1 MDSDYFIIALVT
13 GGIPAHAYAYSSR
26 CVGPGRRLARL
37 QVLCALEGH
46 ADFAG
51 RGTDVKYCGYVRMM
65 PEFGQPPFSR
75 VSLSCKNLLVRN
87 KTEGEFQSDSEPAIY
102 FSSFWGRLSAISTY
116 ILSSYTYERKYNIFG
131 SYY

>member
-51 RGTDVKYCGYVRMM
+51 
-65 PEFGQPPFSR
+65 
-75 VSLSCKNLLVRN
+75 
-87 KTEGEFQSDSEPAIY
+87 GE
-102 FSSFWGRLSAISTY
+102 LT
-116 ILSSYTYERKYNIFG
+116 
-131 SYY
+131 